1 MTRARLSPQPMDL
14 LKTALIKLIKLIK
27 TVRFYPPE
35 HPTLKHVGEETAHAF
50 EPLLRNGNL
59 VIKVRKDSMVY
70 DTEAIGREHASIRSL
85 GHFLF
90 TRRVQQLLFLPE
102 LTVRDLIIF
111 ARQATLKPA
120 DIQAG
125 GGLQELLLNQQAAGI
140 WINELD
146 LSVIRATKERMR
158 HLTETPAAGSEPA
171 SKTPGKGDQQIQ
183 YRDGITTETTGD
195 AQLNEHIINQ
205 LSLTQILKQLPGE
218 SSERRFQQLLNRIP
232 TLLVQH
238 LSEQHLPLVLQT
250 FQALTSLLNDR
261 QLSKPR
267 RNNAIN
273 CLNRTADQDTII
285 YLINMLCM
293 RGVPRTLRDQ
303 NIQTLVLLG
312 EKSAKPLINR
322 LAGEKDTLA
331 RKLLSTTLA
340 TLENA
345 AVPDLLKALHDHRWY
360 MVRNVV
366 AILGQIGSPGIVD
379 HLIPLLWHAD
389 LRIARESIRALARIG
404 GDKTVEALLQLI
416 DSGQRELYPQA
427 IIALGIIRN
436 PAAVPSLVRIVKRR
450 DPFKKKTE
458 LKISA
463 IKALG
468 RIASPEATP
477 VLERLAKRRRRWGR
491 SRQAALRVQA
501 IAALAQIGNP
511 GSRPTLEA
519 LCRDP
524 DQRIA
529 QFASRQLK
537 QWPKA

>member
-1 MTRARLSPQPMDL
+1 MDL

-35 HPTLKHVGEETAHAF
+35 HPTLTHVGEETAHAF
-50 EPLLRNGNL
+50 EPLLQNGNL
-59 VIKVRKDSMVY
+59 VLKVRKDGIVY
-70 DTEAIGREHASIRSL
+70 DTETIGREHASIRSL

-90 TRRVQQLLFLPE
+90 TRRVQQLLFLPD
-102 LTVRDLIIF
+102 LTVRDLIVF

-120 DIQAG
+120 DIQAK
-125 GGLQELLLNQQAAGI
+125 GGLQELLLNQQAACI

-158 HLTETPAAGSEPA
+158 HLTETPAAGSELP
-171 SKTPGKGDQQIQ
+171 SKTPGRGEQQIQ
-183 YRDGITTETTGD
+183 CRDGITAETTGD
-195 AQLNEHIINQ
+195 AQLDEHIINQ
-205 LSLTQILKQLPGE
+205 LSLTQILNQLPGE
-218 SSERRFQQLLNRIP
+218 SSERRFQKLLNRIP

-273 CLNRTADQDTII
+273 CLNRTADQNTII

-340 TLENA
+340 ALEDA

-366 AILGQIGSPGIVD
+366 GQIGNPGIVD

-404 GDKTVEALLQLI
+404 GDQTVEALLQLI

-463 IKALG
+463 IKALA
-468 RIASPEATP
+468 RIASPEASP